1 MTIYKTF
8 DLYKP
13 QECSTLKVSVDRNYG
28 QFRKEQQQDRA
39 INEWYRDLNLT
50 ALDIERH
57 PCISDL
63 AILTNIHRSY
73 WHLMTS
79 SERMVW
85 TSSWANVYR
94 YRRFIRP
101 KTLKKFEA
109 LVLSMPRREQRLL
122 EQRTLIQSLRHTN
135 TEPLKRDQDNEANGS
150 HSHSLHKQTVAYESA
165 SECPYF

>member
-13 QECSTLKVSVDRNYG
+13 QECSTLKVTAERNQHQYYT
-28 QFRKEQQQDRA
+28 EQQQDRA
-39 INEWYRDLNLT
+39 INQWYKDLNLT

-57 PCISDL
+57 PCIKDL
-63 AILTNIHRSY
+63 AILVNIHRSY
-73 WHLMTS
+73 WHLMTKA
-79 SERMVW
+79 EQMVW
-85 TSSWANVYR
+85 TSSWANVYK

-101 KTLKKFEA
+101 KTLNKFEA
-109 LVLSMPRREQRLL
+109 LVLLMPNREQRRQ
-122 EQRTLIQSLRHTN
+122 EQRTKIQSLRHAN
-135 TEPLKRDQDNEANGS
+135 TEPLKRDQNNEANGS